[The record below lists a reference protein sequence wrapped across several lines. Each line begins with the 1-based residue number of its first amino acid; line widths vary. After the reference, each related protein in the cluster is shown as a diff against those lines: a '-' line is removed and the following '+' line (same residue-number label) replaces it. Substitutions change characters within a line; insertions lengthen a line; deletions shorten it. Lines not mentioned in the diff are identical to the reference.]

1 MTRPDSTDLHRDI
14 GRLEGRMEAVERELR
29 ELKGTQ
35 GAIGQD
41 LKAIRSTIDQAKGGW
56 KTILLVAA
64 AGGAVGALVM
74 KLSWIAGVLPK

>member
-1 MTRPDSTDLHRDI
+1 MPETSDLHRDM

-29 ELKGTQ
+29 EMKGVQ

-41 LKAIRSTIDQAKGGW
+41 LKAIRSTIDQATGGW

-64 AGGAVGALVM
+64 AGGAVGALLM
-74 KLSWIAGVLPK
+74 KLSWVAGVLPK